1 MDPSVPINLGTSD
14 QSAMDK
20 EEQLLVFHHH
30 SWYPGMISYFNK
42 QIERGKQTIFYLK
55 IKSSRSHFT
64 NNFLISPKW
73 HSLCKIKML
82 HDKINIFLPPIRTQI
97 MSPSNFLKCSS
108 ISICVTLCFANIN
121 IRRIA
126 CKLQDHIYKL
136 LRICLN
142 ISANF
147 ISAFLPFIW
156 YFFSQSTFS
165 KVGENMLHHKKQGTN
180 NPMLCWK
187 FCMGLIHKYTS
198 RINTTFI

>member
-1 MDPSVPINLGTSD
+1 
-14 QSAMDK
+14 MDK
-20 EEQLLVFHHH
+20 EGQILVFHHH
-30 SWYPGMISYFNK
+30 SWYPGMITYFNK
-42 QIERGKQTIFYLK
+42 QIEGGKQTISYK
-55 IKSSRSHFT
+55 KKSLRSHFI
-64 NNFLISPKW
+64 NNFFISPQW
-73 HSLCKIKML
+73 HSLSKMKMQ
-82 HDKINIFLPPIRTQI
+82 HDKINIFFPPIRTQI

-156 YFFSQSTFS
+156 SFFSQSTFS

-180 NPMLCWK
+180 NPMLCWQ
-187 FCMGLIHKYTS
+187 FCMGLIHKYQELTQPQ
-198 RINTTFI
+198 RR